1 MVHRAAVTTA
11 LVLALLALAS
21 CGDNLPLEGPTPTP
35 TPTPEQR
42 LEAAAARMATLTS
55 LAFRLTHEEGT
66 TQVFEGVV
74 ATAVSGEVAIPG
86 GANVEVE
93 AEALGFFVSINIVV
107 SGDQAYMT
115 DPISQTWQSLP
126 ASDLP
131 FEFRDLGVTL
141 AGILRSVDS
150 PAFGAGQDINGVST
164 LGITG
169 TVTGSDLATLIPG
182 ANVDAMLDI
191 ELYVD
196 SDGLVRRVRLSDAI
210 VEGDVATVVRV
221 LDFSAFDEPVSVT
234 VPQ

>member
-1 MVHRAAVTTA
+1 MVHRTTVA
-11 LVLALLALAS
+11 TLVLALLSLAS

-35 TPTPEQR
+35 TPTPAQR

-55 LAFRLTHEEGT
+55 LAFRLSHEEGT
-66 TQVFEGVV
+66 TQVFESVE

-115 DPISQTWQSLP
+115 DPISRSWQTLP

-131 FEFRDLGVTL
+131 FDFRDLGATL
-141 AGILRSVDS
+141 AGIVRSVDS
-150 PAFGAGQDINGVST
+150 PAFGAGLEIDGVST
-164 LGITG
+164 QGITG
-169 TVTGSDLATLIPG
+169 TVSGSDLTTLIPG
-182 ANVDAMLDI
+182 AAVDAMLDI
-191 ELYVD
+191 ELWMD
-196 SDGLVRRVRLSDAI
+196 GDGLVRRVRLSDPI
-210 VEGDVATVVRV
+210 VEGDVANVVRV

-234 VPQ
+234 VPE